1 MYSLVIVNN
10 KENKKAK
17 SFNKNVIKNIKR
29 KKYFDFLFNKN
40 LIMHKMKKIQSKL
53 HKTGTYNV
61 CKIYLSCFDD
71 KRYILDDGINS
82 LIYFHKTVSGQ

>member
-17 SFNKNVIKNIKR
+17 SFNKNVIKNIKQ
-29 KKYFDFLFNKN
+29 KKYIDFLFNKN

-53 HKTGTYNV
+53 RKAGTYNV